1 MAFVISFVVST
12 FILLAITFSES
23 IYLVLAF
30 AFGFAVISQLS
41 FGSVFHYKFRNDN
54 LIYKAC
60 AYISIT
66 LSYVA
71 WFCVLAH
78 GFRTLHI
85 ALCAL
90 AAMSWLVTIF
100 IGRK

>member
-1 MAFVISFVVST
+1 MFFVISFVLST

-30 AFGFAVISQLS
+30 SFAFAVISQLS
-41 FGSVFHYKFRNDN
+41 IGSTFHYKFRT
-54 LIYKAC
+54 LPYRAC

-66 LSYVA
+66 LSYIA

-90 AAMSWLVTIF
+90 AVMSWLVTIF